1 MSFSRAVVTKSSPP
15 NLLFIVLV
23 GLAALSAR
31 PALLYGQT
39 SCTQGNLPSWFSR
52 PGVDT
57 RHAIGYGSRYT
68 FLAEAGLKKAQEDA
82 TRGAAWIGPFRIEA
96 SKNFGEKQ
104 SGGINPM
111 GERFEHDPTGNTA
124 VVDTVLQ
131 SFACD
136 DLLVVQS
143 PLSRPIRT
151 AGRKIDVTYVL
162 DRTSN
167 LPVDLQLA
175 EIKAR
180 LEASYTANTQ
190 VREMTMRVGQ
200 RSLEI
205 TQHNTNA
212 IFSACITT
220 RREITERTVNIAVSC
235 YLAGS

>member
-1 MSFSRAVVTKSSPP
+1 MSFSQAVVTNYSPP
-15 NLLFIVLV
+15 SLIFIILV

-39 SCTQGNLPSWFSR
+39 SCTHGNLPAWFAR
-52 PGVDT
+52 PGADAN
-57 RHAIGYGSRYT
+57 HAVGYGSRYT
-68 FLAEAGLKKAQEDA
+68 FLAEIGLKKAQEDA

-111 GERFEHDPTGNTA
+111 GEKFDHDPTGTTA

-131 SFACD
+131 SFTCD

-151 AGRKIDVTYVL
+151 VGRKIDVTYVL
-162 DRTSN
+162 DRTAN

-180 LEASYTANTQ
+180 LEAAYTANTQ

-205 TQHNTNA
+205 TQHNTTAMFNA
-212 IFSACITT
+212 CLTT
-220 RREITERTVNIAVSC
+220 RREITARTVNIAVSC
-235 YLAGS
+235 YLSGS